1 MGNYALAT
9 VLNKKAQPVQL
20 ATLMIAIVFA
30 CERFEPYVY
39 GRDLIHVESDH
50 KPLEAIFCKPLH
62 SAPKRLQR
70 MLLRLQK
77 YSLYVAYKKGK
88 TMFLADTLSRAFLP
102 EVNICELTK
111 ELKEVDHRAYLPVHH
126 ERWQQ
131 MRHTSANDP
140 VLQKLRETIRPGWPE
155 IRSEIPDCFNPYHDM
170 RDVLTDEDELVF
182 KGRLIV
188 PAALRKEL
196 MAVVHSSHIG
206 IEGCIRRARDTLYW
220 PRMATELREYI
231 SKCDVCQAHRTRQA
245 KEPPLQH
252 EVVARPWSKVT
263 ADLCD
268 RDSRTLLVMSDYYSN
283 YIEVARL
290 NTATSRNVIKD
301 MKAVFARYG
310 IPDVLVTDNGPQFSS
325 AEFAVFAKT
334 WMFKHT
340 TSSPY
345 HPQFNGKAENAVKT
359 VKRLFTKCKES
370 GQSEALALVDWRN
383 TPTEGIGLS
392 PAQRLMGRR
401 CKTLLPVAGTLL
413 QPRYS
418 TEQETRALIGNK
430 QRQQHYYS
438 KHAKPLHPIQPG
450 ETVRMNLPGQKTW
463 TASRCTGQ
471 TGPRSY
477 DVKIGETA
485 YMRNRRQLIRSKEPP
500 IVDISEP
507 EPSPS
512 STDIPPQQEQAE
524 QPIDQACGTTPVPQ
538 QAKQLIDQA
547 CGTTPVPQQAK
558 QPIDQACGTT
568 PVPQQAKQPI
578 DQACGTTPVPQQAKQ
593 PIDQACGTTPVPQQA
608 KQPID
613 QACGTTPVPQQA
625 QLRRSQRAR
634 RPPAH
639 LNDFVTK

>member
-1 MGNYALAT
+1 MSTPVLRYYNLQEEVTIQCDASQFGLGAAL
-9 VLNKKAQPVQL
+9 LQKGQPVAYASRALTDAETRYSQIEKEL
-20 ATLMIAIVFA
+20 LAIVFA

-140 VLQKLRETIRPGWPE
+140 VLQKLRETIRRGWPE

-268 RDSRTLLVMSDYYSN
+268 QDSRTLLVMSDYYSN

-345 HPQFNGKAENAVKT
+345 HPQFNGKDENAVKT

-392 PAQRLMGRR
+392 PAQRLIGRR

-450 ETVRMNLPGQKTW
+450 ETVRMKLPGQKTW
-463 TASRCTGQ
+463 TAGSCTGQ

-477 DVKIGETA
+477 DVKIGETV
-485 YMRNRRQLIRSKEPP
+485 YRRNRRQLIRSKEPP
-500 IVDISEP
+500 IVDISEQ

-512 STDIPPQQEQAE
+512 SIDIPPQQEQAE
-524 QPIDQACGTTPVPQ
+524 
-538 QAKQLIDQA
+538 
-547 CGTTPVPQQAK
+547 
-558 QPIDQACGTT
+558 
-568 PVPQQAKQPI
+568 
-578 DQACGTTPVPQQAKQ
+578 
-593 PIDQACGTTPVPQQA
+593 
-608 KQPID
+608 QPID